1 MDINVDG
8 KVVLIT
14 GSTQG
19 IGHAVAMECARSG
32 AAGIVISGRRADVG
46 EAVVE
51 DIQKLG
57 VKATMAAV
65 DLLDEH
71 AGERIFEHA
80 LSVFGRVDALV
91 NSAALT
97 TRASAT
103 DADRDAWQKLFK
115 VNTEEPFFLM
125 QRMIKH
131 AKAEKHG
138 GSIVNIL
145 SVNMHCGAKDL
156 TVYSATKAALATITK
171 NVAQHHRWDR
181 IRANGI
187 NVGWA
192 DTPAERIMQ
201 AQTLGLGDGWLE
213 EASTKQPFGRLL
225 SPEDV
230 ARLAVYLISETSSP
244 MTGAIIDQEQGVVG
258 GPDA

>member
-1 MDINVDG
+1 MDINVNG
-8 KVVLIT
+8 KVVLVT

-19 IGHAVAMECARSG
+19 IGQAVAMECARSG

-46 EAVVE
+46 EAVVHE
-51 DIQKLG
+51 IEKLG
-57 VKATMAAV
+57 VKASMVAV
-65 DLLDEH
+65 DLLDEQ
-71 AGERIFEHA
+71 AGERIFDHA
-80 LSVFGRVDALV
+80 LSLFGRVDALV
-91 NSAALT
+91 NSAGLT
-97 TRASAT
+97 TRASTT
-103 DADRDAWQKLFK
+103 DADRDVWQKLFK

-125 QRMIKH
+125 QRMVKH
-131 AKAEKHG
+131 CKAEKRG

-145 SVNMHCGAKDL
+145 SINMHCGGEDL

-192 DTPAERIMQ
+192 DTPAERVMQ
-201 AQTLGLGDGWLE
+201 AQTLGLGEGWLE
-213 EASTKQPFGRLL
+213 EAEKKLPFGRLL
-225 SPEDV
+225 SADDV

-244 MTGAIIDQEQGVVG
+244 MTGAIIDQEQGVIG
-258 GPDA
+258 GPIA